1 MTTMDS
7 DGKITHVKGDT
18 FYVKFINVKNDDVTI
33 NWTGY
38 TAKFVVKTAVGGKTI
53 FTLTETAGIDLT
65 TNGTIIIQKSAT
77 DMSAIA
83 ARSYV
88 YDLQLTKSGVVDTW
102 FNNKTLEIVD
112 EVAS

>member
-7 DGKITHVKGDT
+7 AGNIRHVKGDT
-18 FYVKFINVKNDDVTI
+18 FYVKFINVKNDGITI
-33 NWTGY
+33 DWTGY
-38 TAKFVVKTAVGGKTI
+38 TAKFVVKTAIGGKTI
-53 FTLTETAGIDLT
+53 LTLTQTTGIDLT
-65 TNGTIIIQKSAT
+65 TNGIIIIQKSAT

-102 FNNKTLEIVD
+102 FNNKILEIVD